1 MLERSIMISSFEKSL
16 RASGILA
23 SDISIIKEIMMLGF
37 LIPVNSVVFIPN
49 DGLVAF
55 HYSSYGT
62 FCLHSKSSIIST
74 VVLPTTEIIEPIN
87 SQPLSNTHQT
97 DSKSFIFIFMTSNC
111 HIEELYTI

>member
-1 MLERSIMISSFEKSL
+1 MISSFEKSL

-62 FCLHSKSSIIST
+62 FCVHLKSSINLQWFYPLQKLDSLST
-74 VVLPTTEIIEPIN
+74 VVG
-87 SQPLSNTHQT
+87 
-97 DSKSFIFIFMTSNC
+97 
-111 HIEELYTI
+111 